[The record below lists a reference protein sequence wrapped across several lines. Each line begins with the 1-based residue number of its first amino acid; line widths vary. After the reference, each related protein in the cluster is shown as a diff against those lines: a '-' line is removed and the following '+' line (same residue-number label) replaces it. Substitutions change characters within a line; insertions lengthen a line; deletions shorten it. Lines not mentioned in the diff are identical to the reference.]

1 MLLYF
6 ARLRLPAA
14 FRVPYHLVLALFF
27 LYPLVLTPFWGDPSN
42 PALHWAL
49 FLFCPTA
56 GVVFLSL
63 LPAAVMG
70 PRYARKSGGPW
81 RRPRYPWV
89 LFATLAL
96 CVLGRSYM
104 LCVSFHSVSGKSTLF
119 APYFWVPFLCV
130 LNLLLLEFAH
140 RSRLPRLRTSAMILP
155 AALLALAATAP
166 FAEEHAG
173 TFFDRFVDTL
183 GGTPLYWTL
192 AWTVLFYSYALL
204 RRVRYA
210 TAALI
215 VALLLAAIVEP
226 RTVDPATLS
235 DPRWLPLLAA
245 GIFWTAAAAW
255 TMRSQHWMLAAAFL
269 ICAADAAC
277 RGTAFD
283 GYCDP
288 LFGTLLLT
296 AYLVIGA
303 TFQDPFARI
312 LRDSGP
318 VRWSSAECSSSS
330 PTRDRLFRRPRS
342 LRPRTPSIWPRPP
355 SYTDSSSTTPP
366 TTRRPSPYS
375 PERAPSPAGI
385 S

>member
-1 MLLYF
+1 M
-6 ARLRLPAA
+6 P
-14 FRVPYHLVLALFF
+14 
-27 LYPLVLTPFWGDPSN
+27 
-42 PALHWAL
+42 
-49 FLFCPTA
+49 
-56 GVVFLSL
+56 
-63 LPAAVMG
+63 
-70 PRYARKSGGPW
+70 
-81 RRPRYPWV
+81 
-89 LFATLAL
+89 
-96 CVLGRSYM
+96 GR
-104 LCVSFHSVSGKSTLF
+104 
-119 APYFWVPFLCV
+119 
-130 LNLLLLEFAH
+130 
-140 RSRLPRLRTSAMILP
+140 
-155 AALLALAATAP
+155 
-166 FAEEHAG
+166 
-173 TFFDRFVDTL
+173 FFDRFVDTL

-210 TAALI
+210 TAAFT

-269 ICAADAAC
+269 IGAADAAC

-318 VRWSSAECSSSS
+318 VPVVFCGMFV
-330 PTRDRLFRRPRS
+330 LFADTGPLIQDARGRCDLVRRQSGRG
-342 LRPRTPSIWPRPP
+342 RP

-366 TTRRPSPYS
+366 TTRRPSPCS